1 MVQAASGRLPQGAP
15 IAPPFQRIPNMTTE
29 PSAGRSGL
37 MGIFADRKIGTKIT
51 FGFACVLGI
60 LALASGASYVAF

>member
-1 MVQAASGRLPQGAP
+1 
-15 IAPPFQRIPNMTTE
+15 MTTE